1 MGKSDV
7 NSESPLWVI
16 VTGPPAAGKTT
27 LARLLARDLQ
37 LPLYEKDVFKDTL
50 FESLGFGD
58 REWSRR
64 VGASAIELLFL
75 VADRMLRAGAS
86 LITEC
91 NFHRQLSSKRVQEIA
106 GLTGARVIQVY
117 CSATPDVLVE
127 RNAARLTP
135 PKQRPGHHV
144 MSSEELLEGIRA
156 GISEPLDV
164 PSQIVRVD
172 TSISFDYASVLRE
185 IRQDALYAS
194 HDG

>member
-1 MGKSDV
+1 MSSVD
-7 NSESPLWVI
+7 SQSPLWVI

-27 LARLLARDLQ
+27 LANLLARDLQ

-50 FESLGFGD
+50 FQSLGIGD
-58 REWSRR
+58 REWSQR

-75 VADRMLRAGAS
+75 VADRMLRTGAS

-106 GLTGARVIQVY
+106 ALTGARVIQVH

-135 PKQRPGHHV
+135 PEQRTGHHV
-144 MSSEELLEGIRA
+144 MPNDELLEGIRS
-156 GISEPLDV
+156 GIWEPLDV
-164 PSQIVRVD
+164 PSQIIRVD

-185 IRQDALYAS
+185 IRQDALYVS
-194 HDG
+194 RDG